1 MQLNTTRR
9 QRGFSLVELMVAMVI
24 GLIVIGASLSV
35 FIGILGANSTQMKI
49 SRLNHELR
57 TVMTAVTRDLRRAGY
72 NNWTV
77 AQLAAGDFT
86 VSGQLDPAMTAG
98 SIEVSYDIDSNG
110 GTERYGFRLE
120 GNALQAY
127 VATGTPLGTPVWTNV
142 TDPNVIQITGFSIT
156 DRSPAP
162 INPTGAAAPVTVPVY
177 SIVITGRLTSDN
189 TTVRTLQE
197 TVRLRNVIL
206 G

>member
-1 MQLNTTRR
+1 MQLNTFRK
-9 QRGFSLVELMVAMVI
+9 QRGLSLVELMVAMVI
-24 GLIVIGASLSV
+24 GMIVIGASLSV

-57 TVMTAVTRDLRRAGY
+57 TAMTAVTRDLRRAGY

-77 AQLAAGDFT
+77 AQLSTGDFT
-86 VSGQLDPAMTAG
+86 ASGQLVPTMTVGTVG
-98 SIEVSYDIDSNG
+98 SVEVSYDIDSNG
-110 GTERYGFRLE
+110 GTERYGFQLV
-120 GNALQAY
+120 GNVLQAY
-127 VATGTPLGTPVWTNV
+127 VGAPGWTNV
-142 TDPNVIQITGFSIT
+142 TDPNVIQITSFAIT
-156 DRSPAP
+156 NRSPAP
-162 INPTGAAAPVTVPVY
+162 ISPTGAVSTVTVPVY

-189 TTVRTLQE
+189 TVVRTLQE